1 MVDSCIPIT
10 MSTHRAT
17 VEWTRGGPFARK
29 QFQRAH
35 RWSFD
40 GGLSVPAAASP
51 EVVPLPQTRADA
63 IDPEEAF
70 VAAISSCHMMTFL
83 FHAANDGFV
92 VESYADH
99 AEGQLREGW
108 IQEVVLSPRIVFAAR
123 QPTADELASL
133 HERAHRGCFIA
144 QSVKTTISVVAAC
157 VSVG

>member
-1 MVDSCIPIT
+1 M
-10 MSTHRAT
+10 HRAT
-17 VEWTRGGPFARK
+17 VEWTREGPFARK

-51 EVVPLPQTRADA
+51 EIVPLQQTRADA

-99 AEGQLREGW
+99 AEGHLREGW
-108 IQEVVLSPRIVFAAR
+108 IQEVVLSPSIVFADR
-123 QPTADELASL
+123 QPSVAELANL
-133 HERAHRGCFIA
+133 HERAQQGCFIA
-144 QSVKTTISVVAAC
+144 QSVKTKISVVA
-157 VSVG
+157 S

>member
-1 MVDSCIPIT
+1 

-83 FHAANDGFV
+83 FHAANDGLV

-99 AEGQLREGW
+99 AEGQLREAHAA
-108 IQEVVLSPRIVFAAR
+108 LSE
-123 QPTADELASL
+123 ADHVRAVWLKDLAVIGL
-133 HERAHRGCFIA
+133 G
-144 QSVKTTISVVAAC
+144 K
-157 VSVG
+157 GGL